1 LGSAQYLV
9 DVICRAPKTF
19 GVTWSI
25 GHEAPASDKIA
36 SAEDRWK
43 PRAQGKRKD
52 AHEIGDHKLI
62 DCNIK
67 RVRVSP
73 QRLEGRTEIP
83 HPGIPHGTLPGRG
96 GRAPPPFPHPSTRG
110 GDLPK

>member
-1 LGSAQYLV
+1 L
-9 DVICRAPKTF
+9 
-19 GVTWSI
+19 
-25 GHEAPASDKIA
+25 DKIA

-73 QRLEGRTEIP
+73 ERLEGRTEIP
-83 HPGIPHGTLPGRG
+83 TRRISNGTTSMPSVRCSACLRSMGYSRG
-96 GRAPPPFPHPSTRG
+96 GAVTRF
-110 GDLPK
+110 DCEQAR